1 MWPTGTVET
10 NEDLLFDLNRACKGS
25 GGGASAEWS
34 LSASKGS
41 SVTLHTSRLML
52 VPKIIDRN
60 EGSIERVNVG
70 TFAPHSTVGIVKL
83 YLNAKLCRKPETL
96 LRPGKGKIPPDL
108 LDWAKKLA
116 GSSGDS
122 EASWSWSQLM
132 EDDFVRFGTDIPSV
146 ASRFILRNGAV
157 LLDAKLEQTEASND
171 KILYFSCKVPVK
183 YVRSPSALVK
193 VDTAG
198 DDEEEDE

>member
-1 MWPTGTVET
+1 MWPTGTVEA

-34 LSASKGS
+34 LCASKGS
-41 SVTLHTSRLML
+41 SVMLHTSRLML

-60 EGSIERVNVG
+60 EGSIQRVNVG
-70 TFAPHSTVGIVKL
+70 TFAPHGSVGIVKL

-108 LDWAKKLA
+108 LDWANRLA
-116 GSSGDS
+116 GSAGDS

-132 EDDFVRFGTDIPSV
+132 EDDFVRFGTDIGSV

-157 LLDAKLEQTEASND
+157 LYDAKLEQSEASND

-193 VDTAG
+193 VDTT
-198 DDEEEDE
+198 DSEEEDE